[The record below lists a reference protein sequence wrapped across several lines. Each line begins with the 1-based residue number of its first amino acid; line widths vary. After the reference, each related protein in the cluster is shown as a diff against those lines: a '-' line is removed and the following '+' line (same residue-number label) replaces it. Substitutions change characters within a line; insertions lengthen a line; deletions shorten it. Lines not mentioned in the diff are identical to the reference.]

1 MLIFFNFFLFLS
13 LFSHLN
19 FQSDAI
25 VHWRRIAQH
34 TNKEKK
40 TRIKMSVC
48 MCVWWKFNERI
59 YDDGNGKTKLFL
71 KKYKHI
77 MCEWQIINV
86 FFLVV
91 FFVFVVLW
99 PALCWW
105 LWWILGFVNHKEKE
119 RKLKKQKPQTN
130 MSVNDECDGAIFFQL
145 AYRAYQFL
153 NVFV

>member
-1 MLIFFNFFLFLS
+1 MLIFFNFFLFFS

-40 TRIKMSVC
+40 TRIKMSLC

-59 YDDGNGKTKLFL
+59 YDDGNGKTKLFF
-71 KKYKHI
+71 KYKHI

-86 FFLVV
+86 FFFVA

-105 LWWILGFVNHKEKE
+105 LWWILGFVYHKQ
-119 RKLKKQKPQTN
+119 RKKAEETKTSNKH
-130 MSVNDECDGAIFFQL
+130 VCKWRIFFQL